1 MIIIVVVSVAGV
13 LLLLLNIV
21 LVSCFVRKRRTL
33 AVAGGGKCDGR
44 SSFWIGACGD
54 ELTHSRRRLG
64 GGLDFSF
71 MFSLFAV
78 EVLAN

>member
-54 ELTHSRRRLG
+54 ELTHSRRLG